1 MRYIVIL
8 IFLVSSILGNSQ
20 SIDLKN
26 FEGIKARS
34 IGPAGMSGRVTSID
48 VVHRQEEIIYVGT
61 ASGGLWKST
70 NAGISWNPIFDKE
83 GVASIGAVSINQQN
97 PDEIWVGTGE
107 GNPRNSHNSGI
118 GIYRS
123 LDAGRTWKHM
133 GLSKTRLIHRIII
146 NEENPE
152 IIYVGT
158 LGSGWG
164 PNPERGVFKTIDGG
178 KTWEKIL
185 YINNETGCAD
195 LVVDPS
201 NPNKLIAAMWEF
213 GRKPWTFNSG
223 GKGSGL
229 HITYDG
235 GTTWEK
241 ITAEDGLPKGDL
253 GRMGVA
259 IAASK
264 PDVVYAYVEAKK
276 NAFYASTDGGHT
288 WEKRGDKNMG
298 NRPFYYAD
306 IYVDPSNENRIFSLH
321 STITTS
327 EDGGKNWSTLAG
339 FSGFSGI
346 HPDHHAMWI
355 HPTKS
360 HIMMEGNDGGLN
372 ISYDKG
378 KTWRFVENLPL
389 AQFYHINYDMD
400 FPYNV
405 YGGMQDNGSWV
416 GPSNI
421 LKRGGIK
428 NNDWQE
434 VMFGDGFDVVP
445 YPADSRYG
453 YAMSQGGNVS
463 WYDRKTGRNRF
474 IKPVHPEG
482 IDLRYNW
489 NAAIAQDPKLD
500 CGIYYGSQFV
510 HYSKDCGKSWQVI
523 SPDLT
528 TNDSSKQKQGESGG
542 LTIDATKAENF
553 TTIIAIAPSPV
564 EQKVI
569 WVGTDDGNLQLTQ
582 DGGANWVNLADRLSG
597 CPKGSWIPQV
607 VPSEKNAGEAFVVVN
622 NYRRNDWTPYVYHTT
637 DYGKKWN
644 RIVDGNKVS
653 GYCRTIVQDPK
664 MEKHLW
670 LGTDHGLY
678 FSIDKGAK
686 WIKWNNEFPSVN
698 VSDLKIHPREEDLI
712 IGTFGRAA
720 YILDDIRPFRKL
732 ASTNGQILK
741 DSFFVFPAP
750 DAYDVSYRSAD
761 GSRFVADATFVGDN
775 KPSGAQFTI
784 WAHPDRVEKKSKD
797 KYKIQVVNAKGDTI
811 RTYTRT
817 IKPGMFRTNWN
828 LNADGQRFP
837 NWKAPK
843 KDADI
848 PSGMKV
854 LPGTYTV
861 VFKYKDWVT
870 KTPLTVKADPRLEG
884 EINDPTVN
892 RKYMHE
898 LDGYVKYATDGFT
911 ALRDAKANI
920 NRVNGM
926 ISELPDSIQKSIKEM
941 GKTHM
946 SKIDSLGKLYVLPV
960 DFKGLD
966 SFSPSLNRQLSRAN
980 FYLRSSYDGPGENA
994 LTALKLAKDEV
1005 NTTMDLVNNYLQI
1018 EWPKYEDFI
1027 DKAPIQILK
1036 RLQQI
1041 DK

>member
-1 MRYIVIL
+1 MRLLFIL
-8 IFLVSSILGNSQ
+8 LILLPFNIINGQ
-20 SIDLKN
+20 SIDLEN

-48 VVHRQEEIIYVGT
+48 VVHNQDHIIYVGT

-70 NAGISWNPIFDKE
+70 NAGTSWKPIFDKE
-83 GVASIGAVSINQQN
+83 DVASIGAVAINQQN

-123 LDAGRTWKHM
+123 LDAGRTWQHM
-133 GLSKTRLIHRIII
+133 GLTKTRLIHRIII
-146 NEENPE
+146 DKHQPNTV
-152 IIYVGT
+152 YVGA

-164 PNPERGVFKTIDGG
+164 PNPERGVFKTTDGG
-178 KTWEKIL
+178 KNWEKIL
-185 YINNETGCAD
+185 FINNETGCAD
-195 LVVDPS
+195 LVVDPN

-223 GKGSGL
+223 GKGSGM

-235 GTTWEK
+235 GSTWKK

-253 GRMGVA
+253 GRMGLA
-259 IAASK
+259 IAPSK

-288 WEKRGDKNMG
+288 WEKRGDKNIG

-306 IYVDPSNENRIFSLH
+306 IYVDPSNENRVFSIH
-321 STITTS
+321 STITSS

-339 FSGFSGI
+339 YAGFTGI
-346 HPDHHAMWI
+346 HPDHHALWI

-360 HIMMEGNDGGLN
+360 NYMLEGHDGGLN

-405 YGGMQDNGSWV
+405 YGGMQDNGSWA
-416 GPSNI
+416 GPSRV

-434 VMFGDGFDVVP
+434 VMFGDGFDVVS

-453 YAMSQGGNVS
+453 YAMSQGGNVG
-463 WYDRKTGRNRF
+463 WYDRKTGRTRNV
-474 IKPVHPEG
+474 KPIHPDG
-482 IDLRYNW
+482 IDLRFNW
-489 NAAIAQDPKLD
+489 NAAIAQDPKSD
-500 CGIYYGSQFV
+500 CGVYYGSQFV
-510 HYSKDCGKSWQVI
+510 HYSNDCGKSWKVI

-528 TNDSSKQKQGESGG
+528 SNDPSKQKQGTSGG

-553 TTIIAIAPSPV
+553 TTIVAIAPSAV
-564 EQKVI
+564 DEKVI

-582 DGGANWVNLADRLSG
+582 DGGANWENLSSRLQG
-597 CPKGSWIPQV
+597 CPKGSWIPQI

-622 NYRRNDWTPYVYHTT
+622 NYRRNDWTPYVYHTA
-637 DYGKKWN
+637 DFGKKWN

-664 MEKHLW
+664 MDKHLW

-678 FSIDKGAK
+678 FSIDKGTT
-686 WIKWNNEFPSVN
+686 WIKWNQDFPSVN
-698 VSDLKIHPREEDLI
+698 VADLKIHPRAEDLI

-732 ASTNGQILK
+732 ASSNGQILN
-741 DSFFVFPAP
+741 DSFYVFPAP
-750 DAYDVSYRSAD
+750 DAYGVSYRAAD
-761 GSRFVADATFVGDN
+761 GSRFIGDAIFVGEN
-775 KPSGAQFTI
+775 KPSGAAFTL
-784 WAHPDRVEKKSKD
+784 WAHPDSVKKKSKD
-797 KYKIQVVNAKGDTI
+797 KFKIQIVDASGDTI
-811 RTYTRT
+811 RTFSRT
-817 IKPGMFRTNWN
+817 IKQGMFRVNWN

-837 NWKAPK
+837 NWKASK
-843 KDADI
+843 KDADL
-848 PSGMKV
+848 PSGMRV
-854 LPGTYTV
+854 LPGTYTA

-870 KTPLTVKADPRLEG
+870 QTPITVKADPRTMG
-884 EINDPTVN
+884 EKSDPIAQ
-892 RKYMHE
+892 RKYMEE
-898 LDGYVKYATDGFT
+898 LDEYIKYATDGFT

-920 NRVNGM
+920 KRINRL
-926 ISELPDSIQKSIKEM
+926 ISELPDSTQKSIKAM
-941 GKTHM
+941 GKIQIE
-946 SKIDSLGKLYVLPV
+946 SIDSLGKMYTLPT
-960 DFKGLD
+960 DFKGID
-966 SFSPSLNRQLSRAN
+966 SFTPRLNRQLYQAN
-980 FYLRSSYDGPGENA
+980 SYLRSAYDEPGGNA
-994 LTALKLAKDEV
+994 LNALKLAKEEV
-1005 NTTMDLVNNYLQI
+1005 NKTMEMVNNYLQNDWPEYESLI
-1018 EWPKYEDFI
+1018 ENS
-1027 DKAPIQILK
+1027 PIQLMK
-1036 RLQQI
+1036 KLEQI
-1041 DK
+1041 NK